1 MEQQGVEEQ
10 AVLSRVTTGMA
21 VMDANGR
28 EVGTVDLV
36 QRGDP
41 TAVTVQAPTPDPGG
55 SLDELIES
63 AAAEEPDVPA
73 DLAARLLR
81 TGYLKVTSD
90 LARSGAVYV
99 LADQIATVADG
110 RVRLDVPAADLQPEQ

>member
-1 MEQQGVEEQ
+1 MKQQGTEQQ
-10 AVLSRVTTGMA
+10 AAISRVTTGMRVIDTA
-21 VMDANGR
+21 GV

-41 TAVTVQAPTPDPGG
+41 NAVTVQAPTADPGG

-81 TGYLKVTSD
+81 TGYLKVSTE
-90 LARSGAVYV
+90 LARTGAVYV
-99 LADQIATVADG
+99 LADQIAAVDG
-110 RVRLDVPAADLQPEQ
+110 QVRLAVGVGDLPAEE